1 MRCIEMSPW
10 QRWELVSD
18 RINSNMR
25 CIEIV
30 WNILNEDIVSKIN
43 SNMRC
48 IEMKEFAYIKSA
60 EDLDKQ

>member
-1 MRCIEMSPW
+1 M
-10 QRWELVSD
+10 SD